1 MSKFKIGML
10 VRCVRA
16 TDRQYIK
23 VGKKYKIRRVYS
35 STVIVDIPV
44 TNRYDNDR
52 FKPAHDNKLSKHL
65 IL

>member
-1 MSKFKIGML
+1 MSKFKIGTW

-16 TDRQYIK
+16 NDHQYIK
-23 VGKKYKIRRVYS
+23 VGKKYKIRRVFS
-35 STVIVDIPV
+35 ASVIVDIPI

-52 FKPAHDNKLSKHL
+52 FKPAHDKLSKHL